1 MARPTKYNAK
11 LSKAI
16 CTRIMEGQGVREI
29 GRDKKMPDASTIFVW
44 LAKHQE
50 FQEQYTRAK
59 EVQADAFEEELF
71 EIADDSSNDYMER
84 QNADGTKYE
93 VVNSEHIN
101 RSRLRIETRKW
112 VMSKLKP
119 KKYGD
124 RIQQDVNLSGNVTID
139 NLEKGRERALK
150 REKPED

>member
-1 MARPTKYNAK
+1 MQ
-11 LSKAI
+11 
-16 CTRIMEGQGVREI
+16 GQSVREI
-29 GRDKKMPDASTIFVW
+29 GRDDKMPDASTIFVW
-44 LAKHQE
+44 LAKYQE

-59 EVQADAFEEELF
+59 EIQADGFEEELF

-84 QNADGTKYE
+84 QNADGTTYE

-101 RSRLRIETRKW
+101 RSRLRIDTRKW

-124 RIQQDVNLSGNVTID
+124 RLVTENLNRNINTAVDEVSTEE
-139 NLEKGRERALK
+139 LLK
-150 REKPED
+150 IATQKAK

>member
-1 MARPTKYNAK
+1 MGRPTKYNAK
-11 LSKAI
+11 LSETI

-29 GRDKKMPDASTIFVW
+29 GRDDKMPDASTIFVW

-59 EVQADAFEEELF
+59 MIQADAFEEELF
-71 EIADDSSNDYMER
+71 EIADDSANDYMER
-84 QNADGTKYE
+84 KNADGSTYE
-93 VVNSEHIN
+93 VVDSEHIN

-119 KKYGD
+119 QKYGD
-124 RIQQDVNLSGNVTID
+124 RVQQDVNLTGSVTVN
-139 NLEKGRERALK
+139 NLEAGRKRALTRK
-150 REKPED
+150 KPKE

>member
-11 LSKAI
+11 LSETI

-29 GRDKKMPDASTIFVW
+29 GRDDNMPDASTIFVW

-50 FQEQYTRAK
+50 FQELYTRAK
-59 EVQADAFEEELF
+59 EVQADAFEEELL
-71 EIADDSSNDYMER
+71 EIADDSSNDYMKR
-84 QNADGTKYE
+84 QNADGTAHDL
-93 VVNSEHIN
+93 VDNEHIN

-119 KKYGD
+119 RKYGD
-124 RIQQDVNLSGNVTID
+124 YKQIDQNISGKLTV
-139 NLEKGRERALK
+139 EKLTDKELDEQIADLTK
-150 REKPED
+150 K